1 MNKKSP
7 VRNIFSVIIG
17 VLLGLILLF
26 GIIWVPIQK
35 VLMQPDA
42 YKQASQDQGLY
53 RVYPILISGVLSGDS
68 SSNILGD
75 GLGQLTSKLD
85 QDRLNDFIFSM
96 VPPEWFQEQV
106 DLNLDR
112 VFGFLHGS
120 EDTLSLGVDLNGFKN
135 NLGQENSVRG
145 VIQLLPVCTTADLAG
160 LLSLLGGEKNLPL
173 CRFPDEV
180 MGLVFPVIQPFIL
193 NMVSQIPDQIPLI
206 TLSLQSPNTPPGLV
220 TFVNLVRNSNTISGI
235 LIGLNILL
243 LTALVLVSTPGWK
256 IKIRNCGIVFLA
268 AGTAGLVLDFIFWL
282 GINSGTNGVITSATS
297 AFPADIGEV
306 ITGIYLQ
313 IANSFVMVA
322 SLAGFIVLTSG
333 VILFVISRTIL
344 KSQSDS

>member
-1 MNKKSP
+1 MDKKSP

-17 VLLGLILLF
+17 VLLGLVLLF
-26 GIIWVPIQK
+26 GIFWVPIQK

-42 YKQASQDQGLY
+42 YKQAFQDQGLY
-53 RVYPILISGVLSGDS
+53 RVYPLLISGVLSGDS
-68 SSNILGD
+68 SSNFLGD

-112 VFGFLHGS
+112 LFGFLHGS

-193 NMVSQIPDQIPLI
+193 NMVAQIPDQIPLI
-206 TLSLQSPNTPPGLV
+206 TLSLQSPNTPFGIGDLRKSCAQFKYDIQYSYRVKHFTFNRPG
-220 TFVNLVRNSNTISGI
+220 SGF
-235 LIGLNILL
+235 N
-243 LTALVLVSTPGWK
+243 PGME
-256 IKIRNCGIVFLA
+256 N
-268 AGTAGLVLDFIFWL
+268 
-282 GINSGTNGVITSATS
+282 
-297 AFPADIGEV
+297 
-306 ITGIYLQ
+306 
-313 IANSFVMVA
+313 
-322 SLAGFIVLTSG
+322 
-333 VILFVISRTIL
+333 
-344 KSQSDS
+344 